1 MTHTREA
8 DMRTGMSPRRAGL
21 LGVVALLA
29 AGCGGPGD
37 VSGKVMYQGKPVVT
51 GSVTFYG
58 PDKTPYLGAIDE
70 QGNYKVVG
78 VPSGS
83 RQVTVASPDPLPVVV
98 KSGKP
103 TNPSAAPGT
112 PEPKA
117 TRPEGWRPIP
127 TNYADPNASRLT
139 FDVRSGENTIDITLE

>member
-1 MTHTREA
+1 
-8 DMRTGMSPRRAGL
+8 MRTVTSPRRAGL
-21 LGVVALLA
+21 AAAVALLA
-29 AGCGGPGD
+29 AGCGGVGD
-37 VSGKVMYQGKPVVT
+37 VSGKVTYQGKPVVT

-70 QGNYKVVG
+70 RGNYKVVG
-78 VPSGS
+78 VPTGA
-83 RQVTVASPDPLPVVV
+83 RPVTVASPDPLPPPGA

-103 TNPSAAPGT
+103 SNPSLPEGA

-127 TNYADPNASRLT
+127 ANYGDPNASKLT
-139 FDVRSGENTIDITLE
+139 FEVRGGTNTIDIPLD